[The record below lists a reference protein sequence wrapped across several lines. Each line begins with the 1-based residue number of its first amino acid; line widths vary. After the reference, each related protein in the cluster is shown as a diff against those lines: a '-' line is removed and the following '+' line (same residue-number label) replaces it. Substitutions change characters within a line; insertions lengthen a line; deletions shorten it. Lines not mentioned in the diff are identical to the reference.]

1 MDVWRVTAE
10 AGGAA
15 WLLALGSHAGETF
28 KWRGK
33 GTQRKNHVVKANS
46 NGRRCAWKRGER
58 GQGVPSS

>member
-15 WLLALGSHAGETF
+15 WLLALGSHAGETS

-33 GTQRKNHVVKANS
+33 GTRKEMCLEARRERTRCSEFLIHVKI
-46 NGRRCAWKRGER
+46 
-58 GQGVPSS
+58 